1 MKYLSFFSLAL
12 LGLATTLNAQNRN
25 TLWLNGLGAT
35 STSWDRAITAAETDG
50 YDFNEVNTFFYDL
63 YGNGVVGS
71 AGLISAQ
78 LINENRSDVLGIGHD
93 GGGIVLRQMAKAPD
107 TRLSALI
114 LDGVPNQGSQV
125 LKKMLPISSSEP
137 NSEMAELIDQI
148 LAFKSNANQCN
159 ACRIVEAFQDW
170 VNDVNALDEKY
181 REYLPNSPVITELG
195 TPSIPYAVIW
205 GNEDEDA
212 LVLTRLLGSRAQRV
226 LWGDDTGY
234 LECYRDEI
242 RDRRRIINDNFFDGI
257 MQSVIT
263 AASAVGKFVP
273 TNSQNIAEGISKGL
287 DAIHKAIQAA
297 RNRDREMAEL
307 LECEMVHQ
315 ALNGYWNLIATDGYT
330 PVVQTIPIE
339 VDCCADCYDEPDSQV
354 QSFCFM
360 QCLNLSCFD
369 GTYTITYYQYEPHD
383 GLLSKSEQLLAGAA
397 KTYEA
402 KKTNHFQEQ
411 FWSQQAVKDAFVD
424 LFNGGAGAAFQVPK

>member
-1 MKYLSFFSLAL
+1 M
-12 LGLATTLNAQNRN
+12 
-25 TLWLNGLGAT
+25 
-35 STSWDRAITAAETDG
+35 
-50 YDFNEVNTFFYDL
+50 
-63 YGNGVVGS
+63 
-71 AGLISAQ
+71 
-78 LINENRSDVLGIGHD
+78 
-93 GGGIVLRQMAKAPD
+93 
-107 TRLSALI
+107 
-114 LDGVPNQGSQV
+114 
-125 LKKMLPISSSEP
+125 
-137 NSEMAELIDQI
+137 
-148 LAFKSNANQCN
+148 
-159 ACRIVEAFQDW
+159 
-170 VNDVNALDEKY
+170 
-181 REYLPNSPVITELG
+181 
-195 TPSIPYAVIW
+195 PYAVIW

-212 LVLTRLLGSRAQRV
+212 LVLTRLLGSRAQGV
-226 LWGDDTGY
+226 LEADDTGY

-242 RDRRRIINDNFFDGI
+242 RDRRRIIDDTFFDGI

-263 AASAVGKFVP
+263 AASAVGKFLP
-273 TNSQNIAEGISKGL
+273 GSSQNISEGVSKGL
-287 DAIHKAIQAA
+287 EAVHKAIQAA

-339 VDCCADCYDEPDSQV
+339 VDCCADCHDEPDSQV
-354 QSFCFM
+354 QSYCYM

-424 LFNGGAGAAFQVPK
+424 LFNGGAGTAFQVPK

>member
-1 MKYLSFFSLAL
+1 MSLAL
-12 LGLATTLNAQNRN
+12 FGLTTTLNAQNRN
-25 TLWLNGLGAT
+25 TVWLGGNGAT
-35 STSWDRAITAAETDG
+35 STSWDRAITAAENEG
-50 YDFNEVNTFFYDL
+50 YDFNEINTFFYAPHI
-63 YGNGVVGS
+63 NGVVGS
-71 AGLISAQ
+71 ADQMNTQ
-78 LINENRSDVLGIGHD
+78 LVNENRTDVLGIGHD
-93 GGGIVLRQMAKAPD
+93 GGGIVLRQMAKSQGS
-107 TRLSALI
+107 RLSALI

-125 LKKMLPISSSEP
+125 LKKMLPAGT
-137 NSEMAELIDQI
+137 NNQMNDLIAQV

-170 VNDVNALDEKY
+170 INDVNANEEKY
-181 REYLPNSPVITELG
+181 REYQPDHPVINNLG

-212 LVLTRLLGSRAQRV
+212 LVLTRLLGSRAQAV

-242 RDRRRIINDNFFDGI
+242 EDGRQLINDRFVDGI
-257 MQSVIT
+257 AQSIIT
-263 AASAVGKFVP
+263 AAEAVGKFLKPGDGPLPLPNFAAGVA
-273 TNSQNIAEGISKGL
+273 NALKS
-287 DAIHKAIQAA
+287 IHQKIQAI

-315 ALNGYWNLIATDGYT
+315 GLNGYWNLIASDGYT
-330 PVVQTIPIE
+330 PVITHVTE
-339 VDCCADCYDEPDSQV
+339 EYDCCETCYGEPDAQV
-354 QSFCFM
+354 QGYCFAWCM
-360 QCLNLSCFD
+360 TLEWPCTR
-369 GTYTITYYQYEPHD
+369 TYTVTHYTYEPHD

-411 FWSQQAVKDAFVD
+411 FWSQQPIKDAFVD